1 MSNRPQRSLRHE
13 YELYVENEIE
23 AYKESLPR
31 SALLKLGDE
40 AVGAM
45 GDEQQLALTELVVW
59 EEVDRIIFKRL
70 RLVRYETWRRK
81 RLKDQRERQRPEHWG
96 FAPDCALARE
106 VRPPAQSNVLVT
118 GDDNERVACYLAAHG
133 YEVFAVGNERGA
145 VQGIVNAAEEAG
157 LLDRVHGYVSD
168 LREWSREVELSA
180 VVCSPSAFSGLSTE
194 ERREAILVLQNV
206 TRDGGVHLVNTGG
219 VDESSMIEL
228 SSQYRGWQVS
238 VELHGSVPANFV
250 ARKGAA

>member
-1 MSNRPQRSLRHE
+1 MSSRPQRSLRHE

-23 AYKESLPR
+23 AYKESLQR

-45 GDEQQLALTELVVW
+45 RSEQQLALTELVVW

-70 RLVRYETWRRK
+70 RLVSYETWRRK
-81 RLKDQRERQRPEHWG
+81 RLKEQRERQRPEHWG

-106 VRPPAQSNVLVT
+106 VRPPAESNVLVS
-118 GDDNERVACYLAAHG
+118 GGDNEGVACYLAAHG
-133 YEVFAVGNERGA
+133 YEVFAVGNERGV
-145 VQGIVNAAEEAG
+145 VQGIVDAAQEAG
-157 LLDRVHGYVSD
+157 LVDRVHGYIAD
-168 LREWSREVELSA
+168 LREWSRDVELSA

-194 ERREAILVLQNV
+194 ERREVILLLQDV
-206 TRDGGVHLVNTGG
+206 TRDGGVHLVNTTG

-228 SSQYRGWQVS
+228 SAQYRGWQVS
-238 VELHGSVPANFV
+238 VERHGSVPASFV